1 MEKQSQ
7 DEAATE
13 QQAEESELL
22 SAGERRGP
30 RRGVLAA
37 DEDTESQGRAA
48 GQRRTRDQNTQ
59 RPRCSPR
66 PPRLP
71 DSPRLFETGLLSAQ
85 GTRAKAA
92 TSERKVCS
100 AS

>member
-7 DEAATE
+7 DEAATK

-30 RRGVLAA
+30 RRGVLAS

-48 GQRRTRDQNTQ
+48 GQRRRWDQNAQ
-59 RPRCSPR
+59 PQAEAPLQPA
-66 PPRLP
+66 PPTL
-71 DSPRLFETGLLSAQ
+71 T
-85 GTRAKAA
+85 
-92 TSERKVCS
+92 
-100 AS
+100 